1 MTFKNPIDDFISFS
15 SLKGIN
21 FNLGPSLGGGGG
33 REGER
38 EGERER
44 EREVLSK
51 LHSWQNAG
59 WELDG
64 RVDLKIKP

>member
-44 EREVLSK
+44 ERFCP
-51 LHSWQNAG
+51 NFIAG
-59 WELDG
+59 KMQVGSLMAELT
-64 RVDLKIKP
+64 